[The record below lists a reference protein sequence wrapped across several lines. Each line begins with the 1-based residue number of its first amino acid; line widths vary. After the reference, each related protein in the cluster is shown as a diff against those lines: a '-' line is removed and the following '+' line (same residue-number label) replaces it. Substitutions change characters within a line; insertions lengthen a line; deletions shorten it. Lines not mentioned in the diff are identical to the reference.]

1 MKCLGRVLLF
11 SISLIL
17 PLQANA
23 DDWNKY
29 LNITDR
35 FYNLDKQEFNNIS
48 CTIEVPVTKNQVK
61 QLHAQFE
68 PVKDK
73 LEIKENLANFSLT
86 YSKNEGLTISYPS
99 FDIKI
104 ISKEGMADPAKVEK
118 RIETVKSGFKQQI
131 EGAVMQLQGLFE
143 GFETPKKSQYKITE
157 IKDDKATYTVKYE
170 KDSSNFTE
178 TYSHNQRKVMQIAK
192 NGDEKISSVENYKN
206 IANNKLLLTDA
217 QATINNTMGNIEM
230 NMTISYEKVKDVLF
244 PTRIESRFKQSIQT
258 IKQEGQIDIYLKNC
272 TLR

>member
-11 SISLIL
+11 SISLVL

-23 DDWNKY
+23 DDWNEY
-29 LNITDR
+29 LKAVDK
-35 FYNLDKQEFNNIS
+35 FYSLDKQEFNNIS
-48 CTIEVPVTKNQVK
+48 CKIEVPVTKNQIR

-68 PVKDK
+68 PMKDK
-73 LEIKENLANFSLT
+73 IQINENLTDFSLT
-86 YSKNEGLTISYPS
+86 YSKNKGLNINYPS

-104 ISKEGMADPAKVEK
+104 ISEEGMADPAKIK
-118 RIETVKSGFKQQI
+118 KGIEMIKAGFKQQI
-131 EGAVMQLQGLFE
+131 DGAVMQLQGLFE
-143 GFETPKKSQYKITE
+143 GFETPKQSQYKMKE
-157 IKDDKATYTVKYE
+157 IKDDKATYTAKYE

-178 TYSHNQRKVMQIAK
+178 SYSHNQREVKQISK
-192 NGDEKISSVENYKN
+192 NGDEVSSVENYKN

-217 QATINNTMGNIEM
+217 QATINNAMGNIEM

-244 PTRIESRFKQSIQT
+244 PTHIESRFKQSIQT

-272 TLR
+272 TLH